1 MSILAGGGRTT
12 TKSVYRVRLGVGH
25 RYEGERR
32 ERQGWGILSDAEQR
46 EGGGTETGCAL
57 GRLGDGGH
65 RNVAA

>member
-1 MSILAGGGRTT
+1 MW
-12 TKSVYRVRLGVGH
+12 RVRLGVGR

-46 EGGGTETGCAL
+46 EGGGTETGRAL